1 MVIGFASLFFPSN
14 SSQPTRFWDRSRET
28 WDRGFHPAVS
38 GIVQVVVVVKVPPEN
53 HEFTC
58 FWSFCASWIFVGGWY
73 LLMVSEIQQ
82 SAPSECGSFYDSA
95 VDFVHRRVVIMA
107 GVLNQTTKLGG
118 WPAQFLKNGGFS
130 YDCFLLEWHRL
141 SGAILSIRALR
152 GCVNS
157 MFPPSPSKQW
167 KKWRYKVEISSMIAS
182 LVPGSPIL
190 SCIAQRNNEVICWT
204 TGGHTRPFQKW
215 LLFRWINPHHFPP
228 PQKIDSNHVKKM
240 LIKQNAK
247 KG

>member
-1 MVIGFASLFFPSN
+1 
-14 SSQPTRFWDRSRET
+14 
-28 WDRGFHPAVS
+28 
-38 GIVQVVVVVKVPPEN
+38 
-53 HEFTC
+53 
-58 FWSFCASWIFVGGWY
+58 
-73 LLMVSEIQQ
+73 MVSAIQQ
-82 SAPSECGSFYDSA
+82 SAPSECGSFYDSP

-118 WPAQFLKNGGFS
+118 WPAQFLKNGSFS

-141 SGAILSIRALR
+141 SGAILSIRALQ

-204 TGGHTRPFQKW
+204 KGGHTRPFQKW
-215 LLFRWINPHHFPP
+215 LLFRWINPHYFPP
-228 PQKIDSNHVKKM
+228 PQKIDSNHMKKM

-247 KG
+247 KGLKKCIKMLNLSIQCQ

>member
-1 MVIGFASLFFPSN
+1 MILVNGFRN
-14 SSQPTRFWDRSRET
+14 
-28 WDRGFHPAVS
+28 PAVS
-38 GIVQVVVVVKVPPEN
+38 TKWMWVVLWFCSRFCTSPGGYNGRSSEPN
-53 HEFTC
+53 H
-58 FWSFCASWIFVGGWY
+58 
-73 LLMVSEIQQ
+73 
-82 SAPSECGSFYDSA
+82 
-95 VDFVHRRVVIMA
+95 
-107 GVLNQTTKLGG
+107 QTGG